1 MVFGSEVTQEAGL
14 INCGFLFLFNE
25 GNILF
30 SSELGTTGLVVV
42 GCVSG
47 TGIGGTFWVL
57 VGFMLEK
64 GSKVFIHV
72 DVVCKTV
79 MFV

>member
-1 MVFGSEVTQEAGL
+1 M
-14 INCGFLFLFNE
+14 
-25 GNILF
+25 F

-47 TGIGGTFWVL
+47 TGIGGTFGVL
-57 VGFMLEK
+57 VGFLLEK
-64 GSKVFIHV
+64 GGKVFIHV

-79 MFV
+79 VFV